1 MLDFLNSLGK
11 KMISQPERVSTDTY
25 SDAIT
30 GQVKDTVVDYVENFP
45 IADSEFYSKLGT
57 GVVGSALSIPAEA
70 VNIASYVPYSPYK
83 VIRESGAL
91 KDFQKNST
99 VAFLKNLGLKASTAL
114 GNPENRAFTTTGN
127 VGERYAEGLASD
139 VLVGGGFALGKKIPS
154 AVQNLAERT
163 ENPLLDMMDALA
175 IAGTTRKTPLS
186 QFGAMVNPTGIVRSE
201 MAATPKRTLDENYFY
216 NKAEDIAKNLTQE
229 KGTSKQFLSMF
240 EKAGVTKDEFKWSGL
255 GKYLEEQ
262 NQAKQPIT
270 KEGVIDFLGENR
282 MSVNIK
288 ELAKEVDYD
297 NPQELRFRTSDSAS
311 DSDNFSDFML
321 FRQYVEEQKDHT
333 IERIREDFEYNAADI
348 LDSVYDAKLRRTF
361 SKEEQSE
368 IYLAYMKDYFAK
380 TGEEF
385 SYKDKVAFDYAN
397 VKTSRK
403 INSRMNF
410 WDDFRSVGIAEKNNP
425 MPDEKA
431 KELIG
436 KWDNFEKNIVGFY
449 PTDKRRTTDIN
460 DPDFSANFKMTSF
473 PELSEILGDYDSAR
487 DLTDESLWKSLNEE
501 YPELTAR
508 KAFSDPVE
516 LRDFARDVNKAIE
529 EIADSEVEDMQI
541 HEITA
546 YDSNNNALYSAIGQE
561 GLPYYSAD
569 TDMAD
574 IGEIYDP
581 NELRELMRNNAL
593 EDGNVEYGSAE
604 LYEELTPPDVFGTR
618 EVYNVNLYEDTSDLA
633 LNNMSEA
640 DVEMMET
647 GGKSSIRLQSHFG
660 EFADTDFPIGHV
672 RSTIRDLDGQG
683 VEFEDDYLKIISE
696 DAASEKFL
704 QPDNFVNPEVI
715 GRFAPRATK
724 SSNLDGRVY
733 AIHEFQSDV
742 AQKLTSPRSSEYTA
756 SGLEKKKDEVRKII
770 GKNPESKFIEF
781 DEKTDAIR
789 EKAIEFVEKY
799 AAWANKSAIDYNE
812 NFPYKYVEK
821 AHNPETI
828 NAFFDRLMGHED
840 VALLPYRPQDYYPIE
855 DYLDLENKTLKTL
868 DDTPYSLLRGKEEI
882 RSDLYKLKEETVA
895 HKNAMSRLREL
906 EEIKPEIMDAPYIQE
921 KRDTTR
927 IMLKGEIAK
936 AVDANAD
943 YVTLGE
949 PIFNRDRQS
958 FKDAE
963 EFYGVAVPRI
973 AEKLLK
979 PLDPDIKLVNLDV
992 GTGEIVKGFK
1002 ITEKLK
1008 KSLREQGQSFFAPF
1022 AAIGAGILGNKV
1034 ANEEERSYE

>member
-70 VNIASYVPYSPYK
+70 VNIASYAPYSPFK

-99 VAFLKNLGLKASTAL
+99 VAFLKNQALKVSAAL
-114 GNPENRAFTTTGN
+114 GNPDNPAFTTTGN

-163 ENPLLDMMDALA
+163 ENPILDMMDALA

-297 NPQELRFRTSDSAS
+297 NPQELRFRTSDSTS
-311 DSDNFSDFML
+311 DSDNFSDFNL

-333 IERIREDFEYNAADI
+333 IERIREDLEFNFGSYESDI
-348 LDSVYDAKLRRTF
+348 LDQVYDVRLRRTF
-361 SKEEQSE
+361 SNEEQSE
-368 IYLAYMKDYFAK
+368 IYLAHLKDYFAK

-385 SYKDKVAFDYAN
+385 SYKDKSAFDYAN

-410 WDDFRSVGIAEKNNP
+410 WNDFRSVGIAEKNNP

-436 KWDNFEKNIVGFY
+436 KWENFEKNIVGFA
-449 PTDKRRTTDIN
+449 PSNLTV
-460 DPDFSANFKMTSF
+460 FANFRMIANPK
-473 PELSEILGDYDSAR
+473 LSEILGDYDSAR
-487 DLTDESLWKSLNEE
+487 DLTDTSHWQSLNEE

-508 KAFSDPVE
+508 EAFSDPVE

-529 EIADSEVEDMQI
+529 EVADSEVEDMQI

-561 GLPYYSAD
+561 GLPYYS
-569 TDMAD
+569 TNLD
-574 IGEIYDP
+574 IQEIYDP
-581 NELRELMRNNAL
+581 NELRDAMYSNA
-593 EDGNVEYGSAE
+593 VEQGDIGYGSAE
-604 LYEELTPPDVFGTR
+604 LYEELTPSDIFGTR
-618 EVYNVNLYEDTSDLA
+618 EAYNVNLYEDTSDLA

-647 GGKSSIRLQSHFG
+647 GGKSSIGLQSHFG

-672 RSTIRDLDGQG
+672 RSTIRDLGG
-683 VEFEDDYLKIISE
+683 EGREFEDEYLKIISE
-696 DAASEKFL
+696 DAASEDFL
-704 QPDNFVNPEVI
+704 QPDNFVNPDVI
-715 GRFAPRATK
+715 GRFAPRTIK

-742 AQKLTSPRSSEYTA
+742 AQKLTSSRSSEYTA
-756 SGLEKKKDEVRKII
+756 SGLEKKKNEVRKII
-770 GKNPESKFIEF
+770 GKNPESKMMEF
-781 DEKTDAIR
+781 DDRAEAIR
-789 EKAIEFVEKY
+789 EKGNEFVKNLNQWQQSTPSKLTQE
-799 AAWANKSAIDYNE
+799 DYTVRD
-812 NFPYKYVEK
+812 FKK
-821 AHNPETI
+821 G
-828 NAFFDRLMGHED
+828 MGHLETETHPEITD
-840 VALLPYRPQDYYPIE
+840 HLFRLLVERGSSKEYREIR
-855 DYLDLENKTLKTL
+855 DYLDFENKNEYQTSA
-868 DDTPYSLLRGKEEI
+868 DTPYSLLREKEELAVELQNLEKDT
-882 RSDLYKLKEETVA
+882 RVYKDAQK
-895 HKNAMSRLREL
+895 RFYEL
-906 EEIKPEIMDAPYIQE
+906 ERIEPNTIEAPYIQE

-936 AVDANAD
+936 AVDADAD

-979 PLDPDIKLVNLDV
+979 PLDPDIKLVNMDV

-1008 KSLREQGQSFFAPF
+1008 KSLKEQGQSFFAPF